1 MKTSRLVGLVALGV
15 AMVCG
20 CTPDS
25 LPKAT
30 VASVESVCI
39 WVEGKPVTCRI
50 GEKEQALL
58 RDEFEKWQQ
67 AGFGGFEISFL
78 SYTPSARIS
87 GKLEDGMTYSVDL
100 GTEMIVVNETD
111 ANGKSSS
118 YERMIKEADKRFFI
132 FLLSCIKDG
141 KIRKASE

>member
-1 MKTSRLVGLVALGV
+1 MKTNKLVGLVALGL
-15 AMVCG
+15 AMLCG

-39 WVEGKPVTCRI
+39 WVEGKPCSCRI
-50 GEKEQALL
+50 GEKEQAHL
-58 RDEFEKWQQ
+58 RGEFERWKQ

-78 SYTPSARIS
+78 SYTPSTRIS

-111 ANGKSSS
+111 ANGKRSC
-118 YERMIKEADKRFFI
+118 YERMITEADKRFFI

-141 KIRKASE
+141 KIRKTAE

>member
-1 MKTSRLVGLVALGV
+1 MKTNMLVGLVALSA

-30 VASVESVCI
+30 VASVESACI

-132 FLLSCIKDG
+132 FLLSNIKDG
-141 KIRKASE
+141 KIRKSAE